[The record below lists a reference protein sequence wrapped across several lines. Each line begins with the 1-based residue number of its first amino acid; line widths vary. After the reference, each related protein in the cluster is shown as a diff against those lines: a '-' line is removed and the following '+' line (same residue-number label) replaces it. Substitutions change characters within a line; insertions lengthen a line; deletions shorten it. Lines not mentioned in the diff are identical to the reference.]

1 MGSMGYLTLDHVSR
15 RPEPGMDAP
24 GSVAFSPDGRSI
36 TYLHAPDGS
45 LVRSLWRHEL
55 ESGER
60 TEIAVP
66 RPETTREKT
75 MSRADQLQRERTRTT
90 ELGVTSFSWATAA
103 EEPTLLVP
111 MGGRLFVARGSEAE
125 RDVHEIAGVEGA
137 SGSLLSPDGSL
148 VSFTVGGDLHA
159 TPVRGGRTQRITDDA
174 EPGIFNGLA
183 EFVAAEELDRFEG
196 AWWSADSRSLA
207 FAHVDERPVPRITIV
222 HRAGSEPADE
232 VHHYPFAG
240 GPNARVSLRIADL
253 AASDQRDVDLGMA
266 PDDYLARVI
275 ANPAGGWLVAALP
288 RDQRT
293 LRWHHVSAD
302 GLAALLWT
310 EVGDPW
316 INLDDATRIL
326 ADGRILRSTERS
338 GFRHLELRSPGGD
351 LERVLTA
358 GEWVVTG
365 VVAIAPSRGEVLFTA
380 TRDGVLER
388 HLYAVPLAAEQ
399 PVADPER
406 LTEEPGWHAVVGSRD
421 GERWIDTW
429 SDLEH
434 APRVTVATRD
444 GESRL
449 IHAASTTATK
459 EQLEPPRFLEVT
471 SADGRTPLNAA
482 LYTAATGVDSSD
494 PTPTVLW
501 VYGGPHSQ
509 YVKNAWELTVH
520 GLRQAL
526 AHAGATVVVVD
537 SRGTAFRGLEFESAV
552 DGRMGWKEVADQAA
566 ALRQLAE
573 HGLVDLTRVGITGGS
588 YGGFMAI
595 LAMALEPDL
604 FTTGVAIAPVGE
616 WTGYDTA
623 YTERYLGRPGENP
636 DGYRLSSALTHVPA
650 VKGDLLLIHGTADE
664 NVHLRHSERLIQA
677 FHDTEHDIELVRLP
691 EQRHRTRGRAIRERE
706 RRTIAHLLR
715 GLGLPL
721 PTGLSQRAQ
730 AADE

>member
-1 MGSMGYLTLDHVSR
+1 MGHLTLDDVAR

-24 GSVAFSPDGRSI
+24 AGVAFSSDGRSL
-36 TYLHAPDGS
+36 TYLHAPDGT
-45 LVRSLWRHEL
+45 LVRSLWRHDL
-55 ESGER
+55 QSGER

-66 RPETTREKT
+66 RPETTREET
-75 MSRADQLQRERTRTT
+75 LSRADQLQRERTRTT
-90 ELGVTSFSWATAA
+90 ELGVTSFIWATDA

-111 MGGRLFVARGSEAE
+111 MSGRLFVAWGSEAE
-125 RDVHEIAGVEGA
+125 RGVHEIAGVEGA

-148 VSFTVGGDLHA
+148 VSFTVGGDLHVA
-159 TPVRGGRTQRITDDA
+159 AVRGGATQRITDDA
-174 EPGIFNGLA
+174 EAGVFNGLA

-196 AWWSADSRSLA
+196 ACWSADSRFLA
-207 FAHVDERPVPRITIV
+207 FAHVDERHVPPITIL
-222 HRAGSEPADE
+222 HDASSNPAEE

-240 GPNARVSLRIADL
+240 GPNARVSLRIADP
-253 AASDQRDVDLGMA
+253 ASSEQRDVDLGMA

-275 ANPAGGWLVAALP
+275 ADPAGGWLVATLP

-293 LRWHHVSAD
+293 LRWHHVSAE
-302 GLAALLWT
+302 GSATHLWT
-310 EVGDPW
+310 EAGDPW
-316 INLDDATRIL
+316 VNLDDDTRIL
-326 ADGRILRSTERS
+326 SDGRILRSTERS

-358 GEWVVTG
+358 GAWVVTG
-365 VVAIAPSRGEVLFTA
+365 VVAIAPRRGEVLFTA

-388 HLYAVPLAAEQ
+388 HLYAVPLAAER

-406 LTEEPGWHAVVGSRD
+406 LTPERGWHAVVGSRD

-429 SDLEH
+429 SDLH
-434 APRVTVATRD
+434 QGPRVTIAARD

-449 IHAASTTATK
+449 IQASSTTATK
-459 EQLEPPRFLEVT
+459 EHLEPPRLLEVT
-471 SADGRTPLNAA
+471 SADGRTPLHAA
-482 LYTAATGVDSSD
+482 LYRAATRVGSTE
-494 PTPTVLW
+494 PPPTVVW

-509 YVKNAWELTVH
+509 YVRNAWELTVN

-526 AHAGATVVVVD
+526 AQAGATVVVVD
-537 SRGTAFRGLEFESAV
+537 NRATGFRGLEFESAV
-552 DGRMGWKEVADQAA
+552 DGRMGWNEVADQAA

-573 HGLVDLTRVGITGGS
+573 RGLVDLRRVGITGGS

-623 YTERYLGRPGENP
+623 YTERYLGLPRENP

-664 NVHLRHSERLIQA
+664 NVHLRHSMRLVEA
-677 FHDTEHDIELVRLP
+677 FRETGREIELVRLP
-691 EQRHRTRGRAIRERE
+691 EQRHRTRGGAIRERD
-706 RRTIAHLLR
+706 RRTIAHLLS

-721 PTGLSQRAQ
+721 PDELS
-730 AADE
+730 

>member
-1 MGSMGYLTLDHVSR
+1 MGSTGFLTLDDVAR

-55 ESGER
+55 ESGDR
-60 TEIAVP
+60 TEIAVA
-66 RPETTREKT
+66 RPETTSEET
-75 MSRADQLQRERTRTT
+75 LSRADQLQRERTRTT
-90 ELGVTSFSWATAA
+90 ELGVTSFSWATDAN
-103 EEPTLLVP
+103 EPTLLVP
-111 MGGRLFVARGSEAE
+111 MGGRLFVAWGSETE
-125 RDVHEIAGVEGA
+125 RGVHEIPGVEGA

-148 VSFTVGGDLHA
+148 VSFTLGGDLHV
-159 TPVRGGRTQRITDDA
+159 TPVRGGTTQRITDDA
-174 EPGIFNGLA
+174 EPGVVNGLA
-183 EFVAAEELDRFEG
+183 EFVAAEELQRFEG
-196 AWWSADSRSLA
+196 AWWSADSRFLA
-207 FAHVDERPVPRITIV
+207 FAHVDERHVPPVTIL
-222 HRAGSEPADE
+222 HGAGSEPGDE

-253 AASDQRDVDLGMA
+253 ASSAHRDVDLGMA
-266 PDDYLARVI
+266 TDDYLARVI

-293 LRWHHVSAD
+293 LRWHHVGAD
-302 GLAALLWT
+302 GSATLLWT

-316 INLDDATRIL
+316 INLDVDTRIL
-326 ADGRILRSTERS
+326 PDGRIIRSTERS
-338 GFRHLELRSPGGD
+338 GFRQLELRTPGGD

-358 GEWVVTG
+358 GAWVVTG

-380 TRDGVLER
+380 TRDGILER
-388 HLYAVPLAAEQ
+388 HLYAVPLAAEH

-434 APRVTVATRD
+434 APRVTVAGRD

-459 EQLEPPRFLEVT
+459 EHLEPPRLLEVT

-482 LYTAATGVDSSD
+482 LYRAATGGDSTE
-494 PTPTVLW
+494 PKPTVVW

-509 YVKNAWELTVH
+509 YVMNAWEPTVH

-526 AHAGATVVVVD
+526 AQAGATVVVVD
-537 SRGTAFRGLEFESAV
+537 NRGTGFRGLEFESAV
-552 DGRMGWKEVADQAA
+552 NGRMGWNEVADQTAA
-566 ALRQLAE
+566 VRQLAE
-573 HGLVDLTRVGITGGS
+573 RGLVDLSSVGITGGS
-588 YGGFMAI
+588 YGGFMVI
-595 LAMALEPDL
+595 LAMALEPDV

-623 YTERYLGRPGENP
+623 YTERYLGMPSEKP
-636 DGYRLSSALTHVPA
+636 DRYRMSSALTHVAA
-650 VKGDLLLIHGTADE
+650 VQGDLLLIHGTADE

-677 FHDTEHDIELVRLP
+677 FHDAGREIELVRLP
-691 EQRHRTRGRAIRERE
+691 EQRHRTRGGAIRERDG
-706 RRTIAHLLR
+706 RTVAHLLR
-715 GLGLPL
+715 GLGLPIPAEL
-721 PTGLSQRAQ
+721 RQRGQ